1 MNNPAE
7 KIDLASNKL
16 LVADESLDFGI
27 IHELRENGVDVISI
41 DETSPGIMDTE
52 VLAISKSYKCILV
65 TEDKDFG
72 ELAYRLNLE
81 HFGILLI
88 RLSDMPRKERI
99 QFATTIILNHFDKLK
114 NSFSVLTKLGLRI
127 KSSQNG

>member
-7 KIDLASNKL
+7 EIDLASSKL

-65 TEDKDFG
+65 SICHNNYSK
-72 ELAYRLNLE
+72 
-81 HFGILLI
+81 
-88 RLSDMPRKERI
+88 
-99 QFATTIILNHFDKLK
+99 
-114 NSFSVLTKLGLRI
+114 SFL
-127 KSSQNG
+127 

>member
-7 KIDLASNKL
+7 EIDLASSKL

-81 HFGILLI
+81 HFGIFLI

-99 QFATTIILNHFDKLK
+99 
-114 NSFSVLTKLGLRI
+114 
-127 KSSQNG
+127 